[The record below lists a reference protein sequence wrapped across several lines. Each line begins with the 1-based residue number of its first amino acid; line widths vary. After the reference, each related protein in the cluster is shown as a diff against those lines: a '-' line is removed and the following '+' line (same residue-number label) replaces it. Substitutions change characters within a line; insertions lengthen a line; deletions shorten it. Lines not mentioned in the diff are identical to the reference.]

1 MSAQAQA
8 VDDEEDADDAFQTPQ
23 YWDDFYDD
31 EEVYDWYSAAG
42 AMYAAARRELTRIKG
57 RKGRVLDVGCG
68 TASHLAALAKHADVM
83 GVDFS
88 ETVIAANKAR
98 EEGVTYVCEDV
109 SSLASF
115 EDGSFDV
122 ILDKGC
128 LDCFVSAPDASFAR
142 REAFLRSVTRVLA
155 KDGVYVCMPVCGV
168 DVVTLLNYGVAC
180 RAAPGVSG
188 VAPLAGDDWEA
199 RRSGNGACTFEVL
212 QIVAS
217 QQKHLFRCAPNAG
230 GDVALLGALLDA
242 GSLDSSPT
250 LPATGD
256 DEVGAV
262 DADDDA
268 DFDDAPCASLTLRR
282 GFFCGSC
289 GGTVA
294 PLKFPLEVPKA
305 CPNCRADVRR
315 FAMS

>member
-1 MSAQAQA
+1 M
-8 VDDEEDADDAFQTPQ
+8 
-23 YWDDFYDD
+23 
-31 EEVYDWYSAAG
+31 
-42 AMYAAARRELTRIKG
+42 
-57 RKGRVLDVGCG
+57 
-68 TASHLAALAKHADVM
+68 
-83 GVDFS
+83 
-88 ETVIAANKAR
+88 
-98 EEGVTYVCEDV
+98 
-109 SSLASF
+109 
-115 EDGSFDV
+115 
-122 ILDKGC
+122 
-128 LDCFVSAPDASFAR
+128 DCFVSAPDASFAR

-155 KDGVYVCMPVCGV
+155 KGGVYVCMPVCGV

-242 GSLDSSPT
+242 GSLESSPT

-256 DEVGAV
+256 AEAGTV

-294 PLKFPLEVPKA
+294 PLKFPLEVPEA
-305 CPNCRADVRR
+305 CPNCLADVRR
-315 FAMS
+315 FAMSQVILTYPAVFRTRLARTPRVDASEVSPSKRPNSTWSMRAATAAHVATCAASGSRRRDHPISAPS

>member
-8 VDDEEDADDAFQTPQ
+8 VDEEEDADDAFQTPQ

-31 EEVYDWYSAAG
+31 DEVYDWYSAAG

-68 TASHLAALAKHADVM
+68 TASHLAALAKHADVT

-88 ETVIAANKAR
+88 ETVIAANNAR

-109 SSLASF
+109 SKLSF

-155 KDGVYVCMPVCGV
+155 KGGVYVCMPVCGV

-217 QQKHLFRCAPNAG
+217 QQKHLFRYQYYQN
-230 GDVALLGALLDA
+230 LEQ
-242 GSLDSSPT
+242 SM
-250 LPATGD
+250 
-256 DEVGAV
+256 VGRMLHQNLQRNLHIQLQLIYMKV
-262 DADDDA
+262 SHN
-268 DFDDAPCASLTLRR
+268 FELQLFESLTTL
-282 GFFCGSC
+282 
-289 GGTVA
+289 
-294 PLKFPLEVPKA
+294 
-305 CPNCRADVRR
+305 
-315 FAMS
+315 